1 MAKTSRTSGVSSKGK
16 KTTRKPVS
24 STSRSKKPTY
34 TSSTSKSSKSSKS
47 ATTKETASS
56 SSKKRT
62 SKSGTSAT
70 NINQTRVLSDE
81 EPEAANSGEDN
92 RENSEDESDPDDH
105 DRQLGLRPTL
115 RVVSKATVQRSWKPI
130 SVKSRSHIQTLVNN
144 LFPAAI
150 NRARGEKR
158 KISVQIKLSR
168 MMQKMNDRLSEL
180 KVPPSGRNG
189 VPTYAHLPALNRDL
203 EAKLVPDLEHIRNLE
218 LRLEQEQKLLEEE
231 EAQLAAFD
239 ESKRALDIRTNQLHR
254 SKLHPLL
261 KESGLSDKMASLC
274 RTRNDFSHLDVA
286 DQRLLSMMPLNN
298 EGFADAELKESTY
311 NPDQDLKINKLSK
324 RLGMR
329 LSAIEDNGQGLDPL
343 MQLVLTAKEKVRGLG
358 MDQSH

>member
-1 MAKTSRTSGVSSKGK
+1 MVRRPASPISK
-16 KTTRKPVS
+16 
-24 STSRSKKPTY
+24 SKKPTSK
-34 TSSTSKSSKSSKS
+34 TSTRKSSKI
-47 ATTKETASS
+47 ATTKETATTLS
-56 SSKKRT
+56 SSKEPT
-62 SKSGTSAT
+62 SKAGTET
-70 NINQTRVLSDE
+70 NNNTQVLSDE
-81 EPEAANSGEDN
+81 EPEVGSGEDN
-92 RENSEDESDPDDH
+92 DRGMSEDESDPDDH

-130 SVKSRSHIQTLVNN
+130 SVKSRSHIQTLVSG

-150 NRARGEKR
+150 NRVRGEKR
-158 KISVQIKLSR
+158 QISVQMKLSR

-189 VPTYAHLPALNRDL
+189 VPAYAQLGTLNRDL

-218 LRLEQEQKLLEEE
+218 LRLEQEQKLLEDE
-231 EAQLAAFD
+231 EAQLAAFE
-239 ESKRALDIRTNQLHR
+239 ESKRALDIRTHQLHR

-261 KESGLSDKMASLC
+261 KEPGLSDKMTSLC
-274 RTRNDFSHLDVA
+274 RTRNDFSHLDMA
-286 DQRLLSMMPLNN
+286 NQRLLSMMPLAN

-324 RLGMR
+324 RLGTR

-343 MQLVLTAKEKVRGLG
+343 MQLVLTAKEKVRDLGL
-358 MDQSH
+358 DQR

>member
-1 MAKTSRTSGVSSKGK
+1 MAKTSRTSGASSKGK
-16 KTTRKPVS
+16 KVTRKPVS
-24 STSRSKKPTY
+24 STSRSKKPTA
-34 TSSTSKSSKSSKS
+34 TSSTSKSNRS
-47 ATTKETASS
+47 ATTKETSSSS
-56 SSKKRT
+56 SSKKLI
-62 SKSGTSAT
+62 SKSGSSTT
-70 NINQTRVLSDE
+70 NNNRTRVLSDD
-81 EPEAANSGEDN
+81 EPEAVNSGEDN
-92 RENSEDESDPDDH
+92 EEATEDESDPEDH

-130 SVKSRSHIQTLVNN
+130 SVKSRSHIQTLVND

-158 KISVQIKLSR
+158 KISVQMKLSR

-218 LRLEQEQKLLEEE
+218 LRLEQEQKLLEDE
-231 EAQLAAFD
+231 EAQLAAFE

-261 KESGLSDKMASLC
+261 KESGLSEKMASLC
-274 RTRNDFSHLDVA
+274 RSRNDFSHLDVA

-343 MQLVLTAKEKVRGLG
+343 IQLVLTAKEKVRGLG

>member
-1 MAKTSRTSGVSSKGK
+1 MAKTSGTSKPSSKGK
-16 KTTRKPVS
+16 KVSRKPAS
-24 STSRSKKPTY
+24 STSGSKNPTSR
-34 TSSTSKSSKSSKS
+34 TSTSKSSKSS
-47 ATTKETASS
+47 ATKDAPSSSS
-56 SSKKRT
+56 SSKKPT
-62 SKSGTSAT
+62 PKSGTSTT
-70 NINQTRVLSDE
+70 NKQTRVLSDE
-81 EPEAANSGEDN
+81 ESDAVNSGEDN
-92 RENSEDESDPDDH
+92 REIIEDESDPDDH

-130 SVKSRSHIQTLVNN
+130 SVKSRSHVQTLVNG

-158 KISVQIKLSR
+158 KISAQMKLSR
-168 MMQKMNDRLSEL
+168 MMQKLNDRLSEL
-180 KVPPSGRNG
+180 KVPASGRNG
-189 VPTYAHLPALNRDL
+189 VPTYAHLPTLNRDL

-231 EAQLAAFD
+231 EAQLAAFE
-239 ESKRALDIRTNQLHR
+239 ESKRALDIRTHQLHR

-261 KESGLSDKMASLC
+261 RESGLSDKMASLC

-324 RLGMR
+324 RLGTR
-329 LSAIEDNGQGLDPL
+329 LSALEDNGQGLDPL
-343 MQLVLTAKEKVRGLG
+343 MQLVLTAKEKVRELG
-358 MDQSH
+358 MDQSR